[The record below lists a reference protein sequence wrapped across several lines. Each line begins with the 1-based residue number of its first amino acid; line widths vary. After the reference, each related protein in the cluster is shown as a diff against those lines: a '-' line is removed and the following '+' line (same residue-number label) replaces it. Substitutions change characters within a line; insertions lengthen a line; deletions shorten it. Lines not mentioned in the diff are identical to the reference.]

1 MSPADI
7 LKMGYSV
14 EINQVVV
21 DDFDEWSESWNSLRV
36 ALGLGGD
43 GAWENGQRDSQVFQ
57 KLNDIWTLTQ
67 DQSHWLNVPL
77 VYG

>member
-1 MSPADI
+1 MLLNESFVPVLNRGSIKDDI

-36 ALGLGGD
+36 ALGLGGG
-43 GAWENGQRDSQVFQ
+43 GAWENGQRDSQYFRS
-57 KLNDIWTLTQ
+57 LMTFE
-67 DQSHWLNVPL
+67 P
-77 VYG
+77 

>member
-1 MSPADI
+1 MGVLFQFLIGVLSKMGPADF

-21 DDFDEWSESWNSLRV
+21 DDWNGSWNSLRV

-43 GAWENGQRDSQVFQ
+43 GAWENGQCDFQ
-57 KLNDIWTLTQ
+57 DFRSLMTFE
-67 DQSHWLNVPL
+67 P
-77 VYG
+77 

>member
-1 MSPADI
+1 MRVLFQFLIGLLSKISPADF

-21 DDFDEWSESWNSLRV
+21 DDLDDWSGSWNSLRV

-43 GAWENGQRDSQVFQ
+43 RAWENGQHDFQ
-57 KLNDIWTLTQ
+57 YFRSLMTFE
-67 DQSHWLNVPL
+67 P
-77 VYG
+77 